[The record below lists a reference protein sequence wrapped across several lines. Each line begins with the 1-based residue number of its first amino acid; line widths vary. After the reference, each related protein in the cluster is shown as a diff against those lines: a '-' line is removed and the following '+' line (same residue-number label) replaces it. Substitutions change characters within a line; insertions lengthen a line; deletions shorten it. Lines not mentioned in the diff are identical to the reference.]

1 MTETAGTTP
10 RASEVDPYSD
20 RFLAEPWDDLTVL
33 RDAAAAVWL
42 ERYEAWAI
50 ARHDDVM
57 ATLRDHETYASCKG
71 VGLADLSVGEPWR
84 RPSLL
89 VEADPPEHTRNRRVV
104 AGTMTPK
111 ALRSLEAVFDD
122 AAARIVDELVDRR
135 SFDAVSDL
143 AEVFPTEVFPRAFGL
158 DVDDE
163 TRTRL
168 LAYGSL
174 VFNGNGVANERFQ
187 EAMSTA
193 GETIAWVT
201 NVCSRDALR
210 PGGIG
215 AAIHDAAADAGLT
228 EDEGAMLVRSFL
240 SAGVD
245 TTVSGIAF
253 ALANLATNSEQ
264 WELLRTDGALAR
276 NTFEETIRRESPV
289 IGFFRTTTRP
299 TTVGDVPIPA
309 DQKVL
314 VLYAGAN
321 RDPRRWQD
329 PDRFDVERRVTGHL
343 GYGIGIHACVGM
355 VIARMEGEAVL
366 RALAHRVRTIEL
378 TSMPVPRL
386 NNSLRGLESLGLAV
400 EAA

>member
-1 MTETAGTTP
+1 MEAEGSP
-10 RASEVDPYSD
+10 RGPSDVDPYSD
-20 RFLAEPWDDLTVL
+20 RFVAEPWDDLAVL

-42 ERYEAWAI
+42 ERYDVWAI

-57 ATLRDHETYASCKG
+57 ATLRDHETYSSCKG
-71 VGLADLSVGEPWR
+71 VGLADLSVGTPWR

-89 VEADPPEHTRNRRVV
+89 VEADPPDHTRNRRVV

-111 ALRSLEAVFDD
+111 ALRSLQDVFDE
-122 AAARIVDELVDRR
+122 AAARIVDELVERR
-135 SFDAVSDL
+135 AFDGVSDL

-158 DVDDE
+158 EVDDQ
-163 TRTRL
+163 TRARL

-174 VFNGNGVANERFQ
+174 VFNGNGVENQRFQ
-187 EAMSTA
+187 EAMATA
-193 GETIAWVT
+193 GETIAWVSH
-201 NVCSRDALR
+201 VCSREALR

-215 AAIHDAAADAGLT
+215 VAIHDAAEEAGLT

-245 TTVSGIAF
+245 TTVSGISF
-253 ALANLATNSEQ
+253 ALANLATDAEQ
-264 WELLRTDGALAR
+264 WDLLRHDGALAR
-276 NTFEETIRRESPV
+276 NAFEETIRRESPV
-289 IGFFRTTTRP
+289 IGFFRTTSRS
-299 TTVGDVPIPA
+299 TTVGDVSIPA

-321 RDPRRWQD
+321 RDPRRWDD
-329 PDRFDVERRVTGHL
+329 PDRFDVHRRVTGHL

-366 RALAHRVRTIEL
+366 HALADRVRTLEL
-378 TSMPVPRL
+378 TSTPVPRL
-386 NNSLRGLESLGLAV
+386 NNSLRGLESLPLTV